1 MGLILSIASPHNAD
15 IKLSNPTTNNHKEQ
29 EELKANDKEL
39 GMQDK
44 SAKAWQAATQ
54 VIHAGHTREAFGALV
69 TPLYQSATFVFE
81 SAKQGR
87 ERFAGNEPGYI
98 YTRLG
103 NPTTAELE
111 RKMAI
116 LEGAEAAA
124 ATASGMG
131 AVSGALLA
139 NLEMGDHL
147 VASNAVYGCTYA
159 LMITQLARFGIEVSL
174 VDFSVVE
181 EVEAAIKPNT
191 KVIFC
196 ETPVNPH
203 LQVFDLTAI
212 ANIAKR
218 HQLVSIVDN
227 TFMTPLLQR
236 PLDLGIDIV
245 VHSATKY
252 LNGHGDVIAGIVCGS
267 EEQIHKVK
275 YEILKDIGAVISPHD
290 AWLILR
296 GLKTLDVRLQRH
308 CDSAEC
314 VAEFLSEHP
323 AVTRVYY
330 PGLKF
335 HPGHR
340 FIGKQMKRAGGVIAF
355 ELAANLDETMAFVG
369 YLTLFSIA
377 VSLGDAESLIQ
388 HPASMTHSPY
398 TVEARAAAGISDN
411 LLRISIGLED
421 CDDIIADLKQA
432 LMRIM

>member
-1 MGLILSIASPHNAD
+1 
-15 IKLSNPTTNNHKEQ
+15 
-29 EELKANDKEL
+29 
-39 GMQDK
+39 MQDESGK
-44 SAKAWQAATQ
+44 MWKAATQ
-54 VIHAGHTREAFGALV
+54 VIHGGHEREAFGALV

-81 SAKQGR
+81 SAQQGG
-87 ERFAGNEPGYI
+87 ERFAGNEQGYI

-131 AVSGALLA
+131 AVSAALLV
-139 NLEMGDHL
+139 NLQMGDHL

-159 LMITQLARFGIEVSL
+159 LMTTQFARFGIEVSL
-174 VDFSVVE
+174 VDFSSLADI
-181 EVEAAIKPNT
+181 EAAIQSNT

-203 LQVFDLTAI
+203 LQVFDLAAI
-212 ANIAKR
+212 ATIAKR

-236 PLDLGIDIV
+236 PLDFGIDLVI
-245 VHSATKY
+245 HSATKY

-267 EEQIHKVK
+267 EEQLHKVK

-308 CDSAEC
+308 CDSAQR
-314 VAEFLSEHP
+314 VAEFLAEHP
-323 AVTRVYY
+323 SINRVYY
-330 PGLKF
+330 PGLAS
-335 HPGHR
+335 HQGHK

-355 ELAANLDETMAFVG
+355 ELAANLEEAMAFVG
-369 YLTLFSIA
+369 HLSLFSIA

-398 TVEARAAAGISDN
+398 TPEARAAAGIGDN

-421 CDDIIADLKQA
+421 CDDIIADLSQA
-432 LMRIM
+432 LARLA

>member
-1 MGLILSIASPHNAD
+1 
-15 IKLSNPTTNNHKEQ
+15 
-29 EELKANDKEL
+29 
-39 GMQDK
+39 MQDESGK
-44 SAKAWQAATQ
+44 MWKAATQ
-54 VIHAGHTREAFGALV
+54 VIHGGHEREAFGALV

-81 SAKQGR
+81 SAQQGG

-131 AVSGALLA
+131 AVSAALLA
-139 NLEMGDHL
+139 NLQMGDHL

-159 LMITQLARFGIEVSL
+159 LMTTQFARFGIEVSL
-174 VDFSVVE
+174 VDFSSVAE
-181 EVEAAIKPNT
+181 IEAAIKSNT

-203 LQVFDLTAI
+203 LLVFDLAAI
-212 ANIAKR
+212 AKIAKR

-236 PLDLGIDIV
+236 PLDFGIDLVI
-245 VHSATKY
+245 HSATKY

-267 EEQIHKVK
+267 EEQLHKVK

-308 CDSAEC
+308 CDSAQR
-314 VAEFLSEHP
+314 VAEFLAEHP
-323 AVTRVYY
+323 SINRVYY
-330 PGLKF
+330 PGLAS
-335 HPGHR
+335 HPGHK
-340 FIGKQMKRAGGVIAF
+340 FIGQQMKRAGGVIAF
-355 ELAANLDETMAFVG
+355 ELAANLEEAMAFVG
-369 YLTLFSIA
+369 HLSLFSIA

-398 TVEARAAAGISDN
+398 TPEARAAAGIGDN

-421 CDDIIADLKQA
+421 CDDIIADLNQA
-432 LMRIM
+432 LARLA

>member
-1 MGLILSIASPHNAD
+1 
-15 IKLSNPTTNNHKEQ
+15 
-29 EELKANDKEL
+29 
-39 GMQDK
+39 MQDESGK
-44 SAKAWQAATQ
+44 MWKAATQ
-54 VIHAGHTREAFGALV
+54 VIHGGHEREAFGALV

-81 SAKQGR
+81 SAQQGG

-131 AVSGALLA
+131 AVSAALLA
-139 NLEMGDHL
+139 NLQMGDHL

-159 LMITQLARFGIEVSL
+159 LMTTQFARFGIEVSL
-174 VDFSVVE
+174 VDFSSVTE
-181 EVEAAIKPNT
+181 IEAAIKSNT

-203 LQVFDLTAI
+203 LQVFDLAVI
-212 ANIAKR
+212 ATIAKR

-236 PLDLGIDIV
+236 PLDFGIDLVI
-245 VHSATKY
+245 HSATKY

-267 EEQIHKVK
+267 EEQLHKVK

-308 CDSAEC
+308 CDSAQR
-314 VAEFLSEHP
+314 VAEFLAEHP
-323 AVTRVYY
+323 SINRVYY
-330 PGLKF
+330 PGLAS
-335 HPGHR
+335 HQGHK
-340 FIGKQMKRAGGVIAF
+340 FIGQQMKRAGGVIAF
-355 ELAANLDETMAFVG
+355 ELAANLEEAMAFVG
-369 YLTLFSIA
+369 YLSLFSIA

-398 TVEARAAAGISDN
+398 TPEARAAAGIGDN

-421 CDDIIADLKQA
+421 CDDIIADLSQA
-432 LMRIM
+432 LARLA

>member
-1 MGLILSIASPHNAD
+1 
-15 IKLSNPTTNNHKEQ
+15 
-29 EELKANDKEL
+29 
-39 GMQDK
+39 MQDESGK
-44 SAKAWQAATQ
+44 MWKAATQ
-54 VIHAGHTREAFGALV
+54 VIHGGHEREAFGALV

-81 SAKQGR
+81 SAQQGG
-87 ERFAGNEPGYI
+87 ERFAGNERGYI

-103 NPTTAELE
+103 NPKTAELE

-131 AVSGALLA
+131 AVSAALLA
-139 NLEMGDHL
+139 NLQMGDHL
-147 VASNAVYGCTYA
+147 VASNAVYGCTFA
-159 LMITQLARFGIEVSL
+159 LMTTQFARFGIEVSL
-174 VDFSVVE
+174 VDFSSLADI
-181 EVEAAIKPNT
+181 EAAIKANT

-203 LQVFDLTAI
+203 LQVFDLAAI

-236 PLDLGIDIV
+236 PLDFGIDLVI
-245 VHSATKY
+245 HSATKY

-267 EEQIHKVK
+267 EAQLHKVK

-308 CDSAEC
+308 CDSAQR
-314 VAEFLSEHP
+314 VAEFLAEHP
-323 AVTRVYY
+323 SINRVYY
-330 PGLKF
+330 PGLKS
-335 HPGHR
+335 HQGHK

-355 ELAANLDETMAFVG
+355 ELAANLEEAMAFVG
-369 YLTLFSIA
+369 HLSLFSIA

-398 TVEARAAAGISDN
+398 TPEARAAAGIGDN

-421 CDDIIADLKQA
+421 CDDIIADLSQA
-432 LMRIM
+432 LGRLA